1 MNDTTKKAMTEDL
14 RHLIYVQLQFDWR
27 GETDLPV
34 DFMKRLDARAW
45 IAEGEDNGEF
55 YITDEGE
62 EAINTHLSAQRD
74 GEAVAFTSI
83 DDLERLHDDGGG
95 IGRVEVNSRATAH
108 RNVPLYIS
116 PPHPNLEV
124 TEELAERVAEALQ
137 QNGWASGA
145 DYEEDFLPD
154 VRAAVEA
161 ALLGNAP

>member
-1 MNDTTKKAMTEDL
+1 MPDTTKKAMTLLEMEDAIAKTIADEIGHGM
-14 RHLIYVQLQFDWR
+14 REKCIEQ
-27 GETDLPV
+27 
-34 DFMKRLDARAW
+34 ARAVMTKVVGPQLLLQS
-45 IAEGEDNGEF
+45 AD
-55 YITDEGE
+55 
-62 EAINTHLSAQRD
+62 AISAHLAAQRE

-161 ALLGNAP
+161 ALSGNAP